1 MPVAEKKRAGGL
13 LGVLHRAGLV
23 QLEDSDSEPGPGG
36 EQAPGSKP
44 VSIPAAETVPAP
56 GAVPEAHGAAAEDQP
71 LDQIYAEAGVPSSP
85 FPAERMLKVLAGLRA
100 MDINT
105 RRAAV
110 LAIDAADDNWKIE
123 DVLLDTD
130 RKIKALEAHKLFLV
144 QQASDAQA
152 SANEEIAARDRKQ
165 QEAVAAIRQQMAD
178 LQALMER
185 EVANATHDKKDA
197 EARGINAREG
207 AQRESARLDQE
218 ITRLREIPSTF
229 PTVSPTPG

>member
-1 MPVAEKKRAGGL
+1 MHVAEKKRAGGL

-23 QLEDSDSEPGPGG
+23 QLEDSDSEIEPSG
-36 EQAPGSKP
+36 EQPP
-44 VSIPAAETVPAP
+44 ENTPTSIPAETAPASGSSP
-56 GAVPEAHGAAAEDQP
+56 EATGAVAEDRP
-71 LDQIYAEAGVPSSP
+71 LDHIYAEAGIPSSP
-85 FPAERMLKVLAGLRA
+85 FPAERMLKVLAGLKA

-130 RKIKALEAHKLFLV
+130 RKIKALEAHKSLLV
-144 QQASDAQA
+144 QQGAAAQA

-178 LQALMER
+178 LQGLMER

-197 EARGINAREG
+197 EARGINAHD
-207 AQRESARLDQE
+207 AALRESTRLDRE
-218 ITRLREIPSTF
+218 IARLREIPDTF